1 MGAGGNRPTVVAQ
14 FFVHAI
20 LLACLGCA
28 TTPPASRVVYE
39 DEERVVRLAV
49 NYRGSAKEHSHP
61 AALSQAQLTAV
72 LEAVSATPRAPQP
85 QGPFDYATRPTG
97 SEPSA
102 LFSDEVTKFI
112 SRHVT
117 EALQRAT
124 PLEDVE
130 FYLNLPREKAIREIT
145 SGALYIEDDQLHLRL
160 ANYRHPTVGEHE
172 VNKTRAHPLTV
183 LAKPSYEIDPGPYGK
198 VKPQKGWKSLVTVFP
213 QHVVIEYRAL
223 LRSVDRTGD
232 VRNSSK
238 QQKISPE
245 SSVADRLRELNELRD
260 EGLITEEEFQEMRRK
275 LLDSY

>member
-1 MGAGGNRPTVVAQ
+1 MGAGCHSPTVVAQ
-14 FFVHAI
+14 YFVYAI

-39 DEERVVRLAV
+39 DEERGVRLAV
-49 NYRGSAKEHSHP
+49 NYRGSAKEHNHP
-61 AALSQAQLTAV
+61 ATLSPSQLTAV
-72 LEAVSATPRAPQP
+72 LDAISATPHAPQP
-85 QGPFDYATRPTG
+85 QGPFDYATRPRSSG
-97 SEPSA
+97 PSA
-102 LFSDEVTKFI
+102 LFSDEVMQFI
-112 SRHVT
+112 SRHVS

-130 FYLNLPREKAIREIT
+130 FYLSLPREKAIREIS
-145 SGALYIEDDQLHLRL
+145 SGVFYLEDDQLHLRL

-223 LRSVDRTGD
+223 LRSLDRTDD
-232 VRNSSK
+232 VRGSS
-238 QQKISPE
+238 QQQRVSPE

-260 EGLITEEEFQEMRRK
+260 EGLITEEEFQEMRGK